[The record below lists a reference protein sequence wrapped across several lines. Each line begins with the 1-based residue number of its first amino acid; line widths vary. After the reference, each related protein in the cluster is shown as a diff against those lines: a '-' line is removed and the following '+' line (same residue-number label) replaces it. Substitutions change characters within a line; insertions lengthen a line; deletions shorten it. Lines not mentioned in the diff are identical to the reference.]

1 LTTNRHRRSAAVKTL
16 EGGKSMLEML
26 VR

>member
-16 EGGKSMLEML
+16 EGRKSMLEML

>member
-1 LTTNRHRRSAAVKTL
+1 LTINRHLRSAAVKTL